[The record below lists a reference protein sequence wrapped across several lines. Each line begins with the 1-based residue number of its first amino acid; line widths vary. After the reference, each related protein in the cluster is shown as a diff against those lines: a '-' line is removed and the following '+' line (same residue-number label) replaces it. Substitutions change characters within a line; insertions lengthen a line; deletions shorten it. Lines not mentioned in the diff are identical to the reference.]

1 MSIKLRPILVVSL
14 RAIAVLLMLGMA
26 STASAA
32 GALSNLIVTGLSPA
46 FDPNVTNYT
55 VPLPANCSVT
65 VTATLVTPT
74 NQLYIQSNATTSG
87 TPRNTY
93 VCGGKKIDIIVYQNW
108 KEVGRYLITPVAAPP
123 APPPPPPPAL
133 ASLTIAGL
141 SPMFAPGTTAYQIQ
155 RTAACAVPVTATLAD
170 PANRLY
176 IANTETASGVTR
188 QAWVCD
194 GKTKID
200 VVIFKV
206 WTEVGRYTINVVGDA
221 PPVTPPGDGMG
232 GGSGG
237 GGGTYTPPPTSA
249 TEATP
254 TPSPAPVYT
263 KPAPPIA
270 ATDAATARRLLHQA
284 SFGPTST
291 EMAAVQATGVNYW
304 LWQQFQKSPS
314 IIPDGLDI
322 NALRSQVFYNMAAG
336 DDQLRQRVAFSLS
349 QLFVV
354 SANKNVNGDEII
366 PYMRMLYTH
375 AFGNYRTLM
384 REVTLSPTMGKYLDL
399 ANSVGV
405 GASSAPNENFPR
417 EVMQLFTLGIYK
429 LNQDGTWQADAQGQ
443 PIPLYQQ
450 NTVREMARALSGW
463 TYPSVPGA
471 PYRTRNN
478 ENFVGL
484 MEPRPESHD
493 KGSKSIFGTTI
504 AANQSVTKDLDD
516 VLDILFNHPNLPPFV
531 ATRLIRALVTS
542 NPTTAYIKR
551 VADVFANNGQGV
563 RGDMVA
569 VVTAVLTDA
578 DAALPGA
585 TDGHLQDP
593 ILNVIGLGRALDA
606 TFGDAGSFMYVLGNL
621 GQRVL
626 TPNSVFSFYSPL
638 APLPHDPLL
647 FGPEFMVYSP
657 SHAIQRANF
666 VYGLLNNQFGSG
678 IQFTLAPYIALAG
691 NPSALVDLVNTKLF
705 QGQMSQ
711 PLYAL
716 LVSTT
721 QSTSDMTQR
730 AVGALY
736 LAAISSEYL
745 VHAR

>member
-1 MSIKLRPILVVSL
+1 
-14 RAIAVLLMLGMA
+14 
-26 STASAA
+26 
-32 GALSNLIVTGLSPA
+32 
-46 FDPNVTNYT
+46 
-55 VPLPANCSVT
+55 
-65 VTATLVTPT
+65 
-74 NQLYIQSNATTSG
+74 
-87 TPRNTY
+87 
-93 VCGGKKIDIIVYQNW
+93 
-108 KEVGRYLITPVAAPP
+108 
-123 APPPPPPPAL
+123 
-133 ASLTIAGL
+133 
-141 SPMFAPGTTAYQIQ
+141 
-155 RTAACAVPVTATLAD
+155 
-170 PANRLY
+170 
-176 IANTETASGVTR
+176 
-188 QAWVCD
+188 
-194 GKTKID
+194 
-200 VVIFKV
+200 
-206 WTEVGRYTINVVGDA
+206 
-221 PPVTPPGDGMG
+221 
-232 GGSGG
+232 
-237 GGGTYTPPPTSA
+237 
-249 TEATP
+249 
-254 TPSPAPVYT
+254 
-263 KPAPPIA
+263 
-270 ATDAATARRLLHQA
+270 
-284 SFGPTST
+284 
-291 EMAAVQATGVNYW
+291 
-304 LWQQFQKSPS
+304 
-314 IIPDGLDI
+314 
-322 NALRSQVFYNMAAG
+322 
-336 DDQLRQRVAFSLS
+336 
-349 QLFVV
+349 
-354 SANKNVNGDEII
+354 
-366 PYMRMLYTH
+366 
-375 AFGNYRTLM
+375 
-384 REVTLSPTMGKYLDL
+384 
-399 ANSVGV
+399 
-405 GASSAPNENFPR
+405 
-417 EVMQLFTLGIYK
+417 
-429 LNQDGTWQADAQGQ
+429 
-443 PIPLYQQ
+443 
-450 NTVREMARALSGW
+450 
-463 TYPSVPGA
+463 VPGA